1 MCAPVPVPRGTD
13 LTASSCL
20 FSAPLAPLALVFL
33 CLTFSIHLLHFSA
46 AYVPGAEEQ
55 GPRVG
60 RIWALSRGNPRG
72 THSRRRLLFRRGPT
86 PRAVAAGLTRRH
98 WESHGVEA

>member
-20 FSAPLAPLALVFL
+20 FSAPLASLALVFL
-33 CLTFSIHLLHFSA
+33 CLTFLIHLLHFSA

-55 GPRVG
+55 GPRAGVRPFAG
-60 RIWALSRGNPRG
+60 EIHVAHAHADVCFSDVVPQPVLW
-72 THSRRRLLFRRGPT
+72 LL
-86 PRAVAAGLTRRH
+86 L
-98 WESHGVEA
+98 